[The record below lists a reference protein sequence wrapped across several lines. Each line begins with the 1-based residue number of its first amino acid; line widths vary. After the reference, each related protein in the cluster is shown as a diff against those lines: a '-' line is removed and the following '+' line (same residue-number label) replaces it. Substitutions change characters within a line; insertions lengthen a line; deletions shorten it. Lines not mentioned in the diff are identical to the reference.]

1 MSLRKDSKG
10 EFQFKMHLFSICIF
24 ILSAV
29 YSYDRHM
36 KRKKVIVCTKQMKIT
51 PLKGGVMKKFSLVV
65 ICLAVLG
72 LLASA
77 TFIQAAEKSKVN
89 VTGKWSM
96 VVETSQ
102 GSGTPTFT
110 LKQDGN
116 KLTGTYS
123 GFFGEAP
130 VTGTVKGN
138 DVEIK
143 YTMRGSLTI
152 YKGKVDGNKIVG
164 TVDIGG
170 GQATGTFDGM
180 KE

>member
-1 MSLRKDSKG
+1 
-10 EFQFKMHLFSICIF
+10 
-24 ILSAV
+24 
-29 YSYDRHM
+29 M
-36 KRKKVIVCTKQMKIT
+36 KR
-51 PLKGGVMKKFSLVV
+51 FNLVV
-65 ICLAVLG
+65 VCLVVLG
-72 LLASA
+72 LVASA
-77 TFIQAAEKSKVN
+77 SLSYAAPKSKAAAKPVAN
-89 VTGKWSM
+89 ANIDGKWYFS
-96 VVETSQ
+96 VT
-102 GSGTPTFT
+102 TPTGTGNPVFT
-110 LKQDGN
+110 FKLDGN

>member
-77 TFIQAAEKSKVN
+77 TFIQAAEKSNVN